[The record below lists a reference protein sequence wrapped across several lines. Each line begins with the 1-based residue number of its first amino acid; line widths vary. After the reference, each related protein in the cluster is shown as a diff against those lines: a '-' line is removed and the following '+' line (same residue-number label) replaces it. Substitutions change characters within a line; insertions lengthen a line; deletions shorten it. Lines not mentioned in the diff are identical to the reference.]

1 MVTLYI
7 GVIEIKIIRYPH
19 IKARTMK
26 LITKETDKSLGSWE
40 WADSG
45 ADNLKPLCK
54 RPASALKA
62 SASAMPS
69 ASFTWMTRLDFLN

>member
-26 LITKETDKSLGSWE
+26 LITKETDKSLGSFRE
-40 WADSG
+40 DLSHVVSYI
-45 ADNLKPLCK
+45 NLCCLQFP
-54 RPASALKA
+54 PAFKKGEQSQT
-62 SASAMPS
+62 MPS
-69 ASFTWMTRLDFLN
+69 TGYS